1 MELYKLTDAYQ
12 RLLDMAEDTDSDFTD
27 ALADL
32 SDSIENKVESIA
44 KLVKTLESKENAYKS
59 EKDRFAEKQKVV
71 ANKIKRLKEYVQESM
86 DQVGAKKIEGEL
98 FTVAIQ
104 KSPVSL
110 KIEDERYI
118 PEGYWVPQEPKLNKK
133 ELLEDLKQGTE
144 VMGVELTQGEHLRIR

>member
-1 MELYKLTDAYQ
+1 MKLYELTDAYQ
-12 RLLDMAEDTDSDFTD
+12 RLLDLADDTDSDFTD

-32 SDSIENKVESIA
+32 SDDIEFKVESIA
-44 KLVKTLESKENAYKS
+44 KLVKTLESKESAYKA
-59 EKDRFAEKQKVV
+59 EKDRFAEKEKVV

-144 VMGVELTQGEHLRIR
+144 VVGVELTQGEHLRIR